1 MKSKIKKVKEY
12 FEENGLKET
21 IKKVYRYTSFKLKV
35 KNPSKSNT
43 VYKLSKKEKQDIKQK
58 TKKKVYI
65 FTNIPYFDVGGG
77 QRAAQL
83 AKTFNSMG
91 YLVEYYYAFNSSE
104 TVKHTMLLPVAVH
117 KKISKIKLEEFKNK
131 ISLEDIFI
139 FEAPMEMFIPYLDIA
154 EKKKCKVIYENI
166 DNWETSLGNMFF
178 SENALKQFLEKSEI
192 LVGTSKLLEEQIK
205 KYLAKYKIKNK
216 KVLYLPNA
224 VDSSLFEPRK
234 IYEKPEDLIQ
244 GEKTLIYY
252 GSLWGTW
259 FDWDLLKQV
268 ANSDK
273 DISINLIGDYAG
285 IIDIKKQM
293 PENIHFLGLK
303 KQTDLPSY
311 LYYSDYAILPF
322 KTDEIGKYVS
332 PLKLFEYIAMNKPV
346 ISTKLD
352 DIITYDN
359 VYCSNKSE
367 DWIRWINEGLEFN
380 VEKRNE
386 FISNNDWYSRCSEL
400 IDNIETAEKCDL
412 EFYNN
417 ISIIILNYNNKNV
430 IENCIDSIIK
440 FNERYGVEII
450 VIDNQ
455 STDGSY
461 ELLKEKY
468 QDKIKLYQ
476 NSKNGCSSGRN
487 LGVSKTNKKYI
498 MFLDSDQW
506 VMHKYWL
513 EPYIE
518 ILTKDEKIGVLGWAA
533 GWFNKDGYSYHVVD
547 SFPYKYMPPIGL
559 YRCDIGYL
567 GTGGMILKKELF
579 DRVNG
584 FDLYYDPTCYEDTDL
599 SLKIRNEGKEIAYTT
614 YLGVGHLPHQTTKSG
629 TKEHDNLIKS
639 KGDYFISKWKKI
651 NPQLLK
657 YIK

>member
-1 MKSKIKKVKEY
+1 MNLKIKKVKEY

-21 IKKVYRYTSFKLKV
+21 IKKVYRYTSFRLKV

-43 VYKLSKKEKQDIKQK
+43 TYKLSKKEKQDIKQK
-58 TKKKVYI
+58 TKKKIYI

-104 TVKHTMLLPVAVH
+104 TVKHKMLLPVTIH
-117 KKISKIKLEEFKNK
+117 KKISKIKFDEFKNK
-131 ISLEDIFI
+131 INPSDIFI

-154 EKKKCKVIYENI
+154 EKNKCKIIYENI

-178 SENALKQFLEKSEI
+178 SENALKQFLEKSTI
-192 LVGTSKLLEEQIK
+192 LIGTSKLLEKQINQYLE
-205 KYLAKYKIKNK
+205 KYEIKNK
-216 KVLYLPNA
+216 KTLYLPNA
-224 VDSSLFEPRK
+224 VDSNLFEPK
-234 IYEKPEDLIQ
+234 KTYERPIDLIQ

-259 FDWDLLKQV
+259 FNWDLLQNV
-268 ANSDK
+268 ANNNK
-273 DISINLIGDYAG
+273 NISINLIGDYAG
-285 IIDIKKQM
+285 IIDIKKRM

-322 KTDEIGKYVS
+322 KTDQIGKYVS

-352 DIITYDN
+352 DIIDYDN
-359 VYCSNKSE
+359 VYCSNNSG
-367 DWIRWINEGLEFN
+367 DWINWINEGIEFD
-380 VEKRNE
+380 VEKRNT
-386 FISNNDWYSRCSEL
+386 FISNNDWYSRCSKL
-400 IDNIETAEKCDL
+400 IDNLDNTEKCNS
-412 EFYNN
+412 EFYDN

-430 IENCIDSIIK
+430 IENCINSIIK
-440 FNERYGVEII
+440 FNKRYNVEI
-450 VIDNQ
+450 VVVDNQ

-476 NSKNGCSSGRN
+476 NDKNGCSSGRN

-506 VMHKYWL
+506 IMHKYWI

-518 ILTKDEKIGVLGWAA
+518 ILTKDEKIGALGWAA
-533 GWFNKDGYSYHVVD
+533 GWFNKDGYSYHIVD

-559 YRCDIGYL
+559 YRSDIGYL

-579 DRVNG
+579 DKIKG
-584 FDLYYDPTCYEDTDL
+584 FDLNYDPTCYEDTDL

-629 TKEHDNLIKS
+629 TKEHDNLIKN

-651 NPQLLK
+651 NPELLK
-657 YIK
+657 FIK

>member
-104 TVKHTMLLPVAVH
+104 TVKHTMLLPVTVH

-205 KYLAKYKIKNK
+205 KYLEKYKIKNK
-216 KVLYLPNA
+216 KILYLPNA

-244 GEKTLIYY
+244 GKKTLIYY

-259 FDWDLLKQV
+259 FDWDLLKKV
-268 ANSDK
+268 ANSNK

-303 KQTDLPSY
+303 KQTDLPGY
-311 LYYSDYAILPF
+311 LYYSNYAILPF

-579 DRVNG
+579 NRVNG

-651 NPQLLK
+651 NPELLK